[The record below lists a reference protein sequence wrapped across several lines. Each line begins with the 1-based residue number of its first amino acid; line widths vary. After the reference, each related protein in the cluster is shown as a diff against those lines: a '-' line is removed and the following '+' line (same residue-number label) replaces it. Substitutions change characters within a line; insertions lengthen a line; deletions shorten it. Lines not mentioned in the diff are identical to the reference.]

1 MNLKKKTKKTMLKTK
16 DKRAFIFY
24 IIASVMLWQLGVT
37 VRNLCIDSFAQIST
51 ANSAVMS
58 FIYAKNT
65 GGAFSLFEGHPY
77 LLALFALAVLGA
89 LIIYVYKKVTF
100 EDKYKILA
108 LVFFSSGILGNLY
121 ERFTL
126 GYVIDYIKLNFVN
139 FAVFNMFD
147 VMICTSVL
155 IFIFMVIYEDIASLR
170 AKNAKNNP

>member
-1 MNLKKKTKKTMLKTK
+1 MLKIK

-24 IIASVMLWQLGVT
+24 IIAVVMLWQLGVT
-37 VRNLCIDSFAQIST
+37 IRELCIDSYAQIST
-51 ANSAVMS
+51 YNSSIAS

-77 LLALFALAVLGA
+77 LLALFALVVLGA
-89 LIIYVYKKVTF
+89 LVLYVYKRVTF

-155 IFIFMVIYEDIASLR
+155 IFIFMVLYEDITSLR
-170 AKNAKNNP
+170 AKNAKDNP